1 MFLSSLNLDSLSS
14 VDYDGNNRQ
23 QFKFMEHSSISWW
36 NTISIFSND
45 DIIYLLT
52 RQVLPNSMAKNKPI
66 NSTMTSENNHPT
78 GTILTQSLIQINNKQ
93 MISINHKMRDWIK
106 ATLMINNI
114 ETNIRIK
121 SDPVGALK
129 NQTIKDKNKMLNL
142 NWYKPVLIYSR
153 LNPGLIKLRQL
164 DSLVSLNDDN
174 DGGGRW
180 KQQTTKTVPI
190 THSQAPIT
198 FDIDPFEKNI
208 YYIDDY
214 DSILLYHHLNLV
226 QSKIISSNK
235 STRLIK
241 CLDLKLYGINER
253 SIESISFDWCNRN
266 IYLLEKESISVINMD
281 QNYKNNAT
289 NFFKKTL
296 INELIEPSALTLD
309 PKNGLMFFASTTI
322 NTNNK
327 TDQQGKTLNYLNTI
341 SRSNMDG
348 TDVIVLIELI
358 KSYASSLTVDAKH
371 QHLYWPD
378 TLDKTIQRINYN
390 GADKVVLIK
399 SSKINLA
406 NSMSFFNDTLFWT
419 EIQHGTIQK
428 LDLNTNKTEF
438 ILQEWAPLFQIKVF
452 ESMCKQST
460 FYELHCSNNEK
471 YNCEQLKLRTAG
483 VDSVCACDDHFELN
497 QSGQCRLLSSIE
509 LTKKF
514 CSTNQIYSIE
524 QRKCIKENNVDN
536 AIES

>member
-1 MFLSSLNLDSLSS
+1 MFS
-14 VDYDGNNRQ
+14 VDYDGYNRQ
-23 QFKFMEHSSISWW
+23 QFKLIEHSTISWW
-36 NTISIFSND
+36 NTISMFANND
-45 DIIYLLT
+45 IVYLMS
-52 RQVLPNSMAKNKPI
+52 RQVPSNAMTKNKPI
-66 NSTMTSENNHPT
+66 NSTMSNENNYSS

-93 MISINHKMRDWIK
+93 MISVNHKMRDWIK
-106 ATLMINNI
+106 ATLMINSI

-121 SDPVGALK
+121 SDFVGALK
-129 NQTIKDKNKMLNL
+129 NQTIKDKNNLLDL
-142 NWYKPVLIYSR
+142 NWHKPILIYSR

-164 DSLVSLNDDN
+164 DSFVSFDVNDN
-174 DGGGRW
+174 NSANRW
-180 KQQTTKTVPI
+180 SQTTRNVPI

-226 QSKIISSNK
+226 QSGTISSNK
-235 STRLIK
+235 SARLIK
-241 CLDLKLYGINER
+241 CLDLKLYGINDR

-266 IYLLEKESISVINMD
+266 IYLLEKESISVINVD
-281 QNYKNNAT
+281 QNYKNNST
-289 NFFKKTL
+289 NVFKKT
-296 INELIEPSALTLD
+296 IVKELIEPSALALD
-309 PKNGLMFFASTTI
+309 PKNGLMFFASTT
-322 NTNNK
+322 TNANK
-327 TDQQGKTLNYLNTI
+327 TDQQGKTLSYLNTI
-341 SRSNMDG
+341 CRSNMDG
-348 TDVIVLIELI
+348 TDIIVLVELL
-358 KSYASSLTVDAKH
+358 KSYASSLTVDEKEK
-371 QHLYWPD
+371 HLYWPD

-390 GADKVVLIK
+390 GDDKVVLTK

-406 NSMSFFNDTLFWT
+406 NSMSFFNKTLFWT

-438 ILQEWAPLFQIKVF
+438 LLQEWAPLFQMKVF

-460 FYELHCSNNEK
+460 FYELNCLNNEK
-471 YNCEQLKLRTAG
+471 FNCEQLKLRTAS

-497 QSGQCRLLSSIE
+497 QSGQCRSLSPNE

-514 CSTNQIYSIE
+514 CSANQIYSIE
-524 QRKCIKENNVDN
+524 RRKCIKENNVDN